1 MNSATFRA
9 QFIND
14 SVLSASPARLL
25 TMLYDRVI
33 LDLDRAERAQRA
45 GDQVEARS
53 QLDHA
58 QDIISELLVT
68 LKVEAW
74 EGAPQLASIY
84 KYLLSQ
90 ILSASISRDPEM
102 IAECRIII
110 EPMRQAW
117 HEAAQSLVVE
127 PPKVFAAV
135 GSRGEL
141 GVG

>member
-9 QFIND
+9 QFVND

-25 TMLYDRVI
+25 TMLYDRVV

-45 GDQVEARS
+45 GDQVEVRN

-74 EGAPQLASIY
+74 EGAPQLATIY
-84 KYLLSQ
+84 KYLLTQ
-90 ILSASISRDPEM
+90 IMSAGISRDPEL
-102 IAECRIII
+102 IVECRNII
-110 EPMRQAW
+110 EPIRQAW
-117 HEAAQSLVVE
+117 HEAAQELVVE
-127 PPKVFAAV
+127 PPKVLDAV
-135 GSRGEL
+135 GPRGEL